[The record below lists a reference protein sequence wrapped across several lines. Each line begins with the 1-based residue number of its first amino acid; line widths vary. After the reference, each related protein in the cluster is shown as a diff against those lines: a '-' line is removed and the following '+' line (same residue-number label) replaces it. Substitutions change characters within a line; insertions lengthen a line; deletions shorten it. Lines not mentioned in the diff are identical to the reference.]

1 MCDPG
6 MDELQK
12 TLKRHDRLNELEA
25 FLKKAPTARPPRH
38 WWLVHAPEI
47 RRLLAPFDESIKP
60 GPVPPLDRRK
70 AERRRD
76 PFANTS
82 GYFDGGSYGALAANR
97 RKPLSDRRK

>member
-25 FLKKAPTARPPRH
+25 FLKLSTSIVPARH
-38 WWLVHAPEI
+38 WWLVHAAEI

-60 GPVPPLDRRK
+60 KPEFPTGLGGMLPGAGISGQTATP
-70 AERRRD
+70 RRRITD
-76 PFANTS
+76 HT
-82 GYFDGGSYGALAANR
+82 
-97 RKPLSDRRK
+97 